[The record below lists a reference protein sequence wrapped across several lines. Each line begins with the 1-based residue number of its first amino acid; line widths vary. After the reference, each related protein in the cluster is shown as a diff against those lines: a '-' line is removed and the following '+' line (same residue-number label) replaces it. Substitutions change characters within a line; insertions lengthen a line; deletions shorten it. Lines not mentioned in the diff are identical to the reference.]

1 MQLLFAMG
9 FEGCT
14 HVHVDMKH
22 QRVKAHADR
31 GRSHTLTWVTHIDM
45 GKSQRLFAMNAYH
58 TQPTTDL
65 PIHEH
70 AELLAWFQRV
80 LRTRLGPLLATQ
92 YGHHQVGQRGSRVRI
107 FDAFFVKYSA
117 CGGQRHLPVHRDQST
132 HSFTIALNGTDCYG
146 GGGTYFCDLA
156 RAVVPE
162 RGQVL
167 SFHGDLVHG
176 GDPIT
181 WGTRYIVVA
190 FTYIQPPSPVDLER
204 ALDHWLPSHPRPS
217 DARLARLARGFNDTN
232 HGHRK
237 RTKHTHAAREPHAMP
252 EAVPDGQ
259 DEEEEGR
266 REACAVDWVGATM
279 GTPVSFS
286 FGF

>member
-1 MQLLFAMG
+1 M
-9 FEGCT
+9 
-14 HVHVDMKH
+14 
-22 QRVKAHADR
+22 
-31 GRSHTLTWVTHIDM
+31 
-45 GKSQRLFAMNAYH
+45 
-58 TQPTTDL
+58 
-65 PIHEH
+65 
-70 AELLAWFQRV
+70 
-80 LRTRLGPLLATQ
+80 
-92 YGHHQVGQRGSRVRI
+92 RGSRVRI

-190 FTYIQPPSPVDLER
+190 FTYIQPPSPVDLKS
-204 ALDHWLPSHPRPS
+204 ALGHWLPLHARPS
-217 DARLARLARGFNDTN
+217 DARLARLARGFNDTD

-237 RTKHTHAAREPHAMP
+237 RTKHTHAAHERQALPQ
-252 EAVPDGQ
+252 AVPDGQ
-259 DEEEEGR
+259 EEEEEAQE
-266 REACAVDWVGATM
+266 EACAVDWAGAAM

>member
-1 MQLLFAMG
+1 MC
-9 FEGCT
+9 GC
-14 HVHVDMKH
+14 
-22 QRVKAHADR
+22 A
-31 GRSHTLTWVTHIDM
+31 
-45 GKSQRLFAMNAYH
+45 
-58 TQPTTDL
+58 QPTTDL

-70 AELLAWFQRV
+70 PKLLAWFRKA

-92 YGHHQVGQRGSRVRI
+92 YGPDQVGERGSRVRI

-117 CGGQRHLPVHRDQST
+117 AGGQRHLPVHRDQST
-132 HSFTIALNGTDCYG
+132 HSFTIALNGTDSYG

-156 RAVVPE
+156 RAVVPQ

-190 FTYIQPPSPVDLER
+190 FTYIEPASPVDLKH
-204 ALDHWLPSHPRPS
+204 ALEQWLPPSARPAYHS
-217 DARLARLARGFNDTN
+217 TDSGQ
-232 HGHRK
+232 GHYK
-237 RTKHTHAAREPHAMP
+237 RAKHSHAADTLEAEKEAMP
-252 EAVPDGQ
+252 DGR
-259 DEEEEGR
+259 DEGEEGPG
-266 REACAVDWVGATM
+266 ACGVDWAGAAM
-279 GTPVSFS
+279 GNAVSFS

>member
-1 MQLLFAMG
+1 MF
-9 FEGCT
+9 
-14 HVHVDMKH
+14 
-22 QRVKAHADR
+22 
-31 GRSHTLTWVTHIDM
+31 
-45 GKSQRLFAMNAYH
+45 QRLCFNGF

-70 AELLAWFQRV
+70 PQLLAWFQRV

-92 YGHHQVGQRGSRVRI
+92 YGHHQVGMRGSRVRI

-190 FTYIQPPSPVDLER
+190 FTYIQPPSPVDLKS
-204 ALDHWLPSHPRPS
+204 ALGHWLPLHARPS
-217 DARLARLARGFNDTN
+217 DARLARLARGFNDTD

-237 RTKHTHAAREPHAMP
+237 RTKHTHAAHERQALPQ
-252 EAVPDGQ
+252 AVPDGQ
-259 DEEEEGR
+259 EEEEEAQE
-266 REACAVDWVGATM
+266 EACAVDWAGAAM